1 MVQPPPLGTA
11 EEEELKTRP
20 GAIVW
25 AKMTGFPWWP
35 AMLAGVPAAKR
46 KRETD
51 IWVTFFNDNLGSWV
65 APSALRLMTEE
76 TTALL
81 APVIKPGSKYYRD
94 FKVALDQAR
103 AVVPEVAPAKR
114 DDGLARSA
122 GRDAAGAAASG
133 GTAVAPSPSSG
144 GGSSRGKAHRG

>member
-51 IWVTFFNDNLGSWV
+51 IWCVEGGVHFWGARGAGWEWGWWRASW
-65 APSALRLMTEE
+65 
-76 TTALL
+76 
-81 APVIKPGSKYYRD
+81 K
-94 FKVALDQAR
+94 
-103 AVVPEVAPAKR
+103 
-114 DDGLARSA
+114 
-122 GRDAAGAAASG
+122 AAIWVGWGACG
-133 GTAVAPSPSSG
+133 W
-144 GGSSRGKAHRG
+144 RR